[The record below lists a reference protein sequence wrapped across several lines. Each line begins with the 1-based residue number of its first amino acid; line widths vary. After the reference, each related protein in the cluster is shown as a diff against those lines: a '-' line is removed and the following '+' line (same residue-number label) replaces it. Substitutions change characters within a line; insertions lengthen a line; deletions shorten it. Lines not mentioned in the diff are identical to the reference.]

1 MYKKVY
7 VVKDS
12 IIVGSG
18 DEESNSN
25 FEQRIEVDRA
35 SDNNDEVIP
44 DGDEVE
50 SNTDLGKVV
59 KPAQF
64 EEETSGKYFK
74 ELKNI
79 SPDEVKIRPSGR
91 KDYGSAMAVP
101 IEQISNRFVRIYV
114 YLRPV
119 QNHAWP
125 ILESV
130 NGLHEV
136 LKAYDKDYDPN
147 IWTMIQLSRMSNLK
161 WLLESNHV
169 QDRNI
174 ILKPGSAKSKIVTYV
189 WTLGEVYANLVA
201 TLREKYY
208 VL

>member
-91 KDYGSAMAVP
+91 KDYDSAMAVP

-119 QNHAWP
+119 QNHA
-125 ILESV
+125 
-130 NGLHEV
+130 
-136 LKAYDKDYDPN
+136 
-147 IWTMIQLSRMSNLK
+147 
-161 WLLESNHV
+161 
-169 QDRNI
+169 
-174 ILKPGSAKSKIVTYV
+174 
-189 WTLGEVYANLVA
+189 
-201 TLREKYY
+201 
-208 VL
+208 